1 MPNIGDPLTSDIPLV
16 GSSGTAYATAVNE
29 FLEEVKERLE
39 ASVPLSSIDI
49 GELDMANNDILNAHG
64 VGLYPQASATS
75 DTGVIQNI
83 GGDLYWVSTSGA
95 VQITT
100 GADINASGIG
110 GITGDYGGVD
120 PAQLRFVG
128 ADQTYY
134 FYDDYGTGAWAYA
147 RARGFEIAGSGGGG
161 ATSTARVRIIWAGSS
176 SYTITLPTAA
186 PAARAMLQMDTSG
199 NITATN
205 TLATNQSITL
215 AGTGTYKHG
224 DHQVSQNAA
233 TAFRQYNGTVA
244 ETGNIGT
251 AIGVQLSASSGQAIF
266 YLVGLKSGDRV
277 KSIRIAG
284 TASVEPTTM
293 AVYNQV
299 DNAMAGQVTTKT
311 GTITGGVAT
320 LTLNTALTLGSPG
333 EHVFVFITASSSTVT
348 IYNLTVTY
356 DRP

>member
-134 FYDDYGTGAWAYA
+134 FYDDYSTGAWAYA
-147 RARGFEIAGSGGGG
+147 RARGFEIAGG

-224 DHQVSQNAA
+224 DHQITQNAA
-233 TAFRQYNGTVA
+233 VAFRQYNGTVTQ
-244 ETGNIGT
+244 TGNIGT
-251 AIGVQLSASSGQAIF
+251 ALGVQLSASGGQAVF
-266 YLVGLKSGDRV
+266 YVTGLKKDDRI
-277 KSIRIAG
+277 KSIRLAG
-284 TASVEPTTM
+284 TASVEPTTL
-293 AVYNQV
+293 AVYDQV
-299 DNAMAGQVTTKT
+299 DNAMAGLAVTKT

-320 LTLNTALTLGSPG
+320 LTLDSPLTLGSTG
-333 EHVFVFITASSSTVT
+333 ENVFIFVVASSSTVT